1 MRDFILKRMIAVIL
15 AFIFVYGFYVILHGH
30 ISPAGLLR
38 GIIVSFIAF
47 ASLRH

>member
-30 ISPAGLLR
+30 ISPGGSFAGEL
-38 GIIVSFIAF
+38 S
-47 ASLRH
+47 